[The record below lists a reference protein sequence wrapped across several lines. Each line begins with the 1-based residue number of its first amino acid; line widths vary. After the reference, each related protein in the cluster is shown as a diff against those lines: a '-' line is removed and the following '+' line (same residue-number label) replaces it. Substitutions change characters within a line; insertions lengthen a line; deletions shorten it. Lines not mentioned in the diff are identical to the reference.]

1 MKGNPEKEPRSAAY
15 SGNRQLQRSGIS
27 FRNHQQEPLDQ
38 GPVENRHRPESSV
51 MTTEKDK
58 DQTRQNPSSEN
69 QDPNRKAPPDHP
81 SDPPTSG
88 APGSTGTDNSLN
100 TTST

>member
-1 MKGNPEKEPRSAAY
+1 
-15 SGNRQLQRSGIS
+15 
-27 FRNHQQEPLDQ
+27 
-38 GPVENRHRPESSV
+38 

-69 QDPNRKAPPDHP
+69 QDPNRKAPADHP

-88 APGSTGTDNSLN
+88 APGSTVR
-100 TTST
+100 TTA

>member
-1 MKGNPEKEPRSAAY
+1 
-15 SGNRQLQRSGIS
+15 
-27 FRNHQQEPLDQ
+27 
-38 GPVENRHRPESSV
+38 

-58 DQTRQNPSSEN
+58 DQTRQNPSGEN
-69 QDPNRKAPPDHP
+69 QDPNRKAPADHP

>member
-1 MKGNPEKEPRSAAY
+1 LEN
-15 SGNRQLQRSGIS
+15 SG
-27 FRNHQQEPLDQ
+27 
-38 GPVENRHRPESSV
+38 

-58 DQTRQNPSSEN
+58 DQTRQNPSSPN
-69 QDPNRKAPPDHP
+69 QDPNRKAPSDHP